1 MDFWNSFAI
10 ERFYAFCSVV
20 ETSHADVNICTGK
33 NPRAITLGKKYVA
46 GFFDAFQNFAVC
58 ATPNSLRSQQTGAV
72 APLGGGL
79 MMFPAASTRAAVFR
93 FVTFS

>member
-1 MDFWNSFAI
+1 LI
-10 ERFYAFCSVV
+10 EAVKLAAFLFG
-20 ETSHADVNICTGK
+20 EDA
-33 NPRAITLGKKYVA
+33 VA
-46 GFFDAFQNFAVC
+46 AEG
-58 ATPNSLRSQQTGAV
+58 RQQTGAV